1 MSLITLTTD
10 FGLKDGFV
18 GAMKGVIWGIA
29 PQAQIADI
37 SHQVSPQN
45 IREAGL
51 ILARVAP
58 YYSPGSIHV
67 VVVDPGVG
75 TQRRGLLACLG
86 AQFYVG
92 PDNGAITAWLATV
105 ERQGAPVCFYNLDR
119 PAYWLPNVTH
129 VFHGRDIFAPAA
141 AHLAAGVSPED
152 LGAPID
158 DPVRLTLP
166 QPQRTTS
173 GWQGEVMHIDHF
185 GNLITN
191 LDDGRLAGAHI
202 AVVRL
207 KGAEI
212 PGLVKTFGERPI
224 GTLAAMIGSSGT
236 LVVAE
241 VNGNAAARL
250 NARVSDAVEVV
261 FG

>member
-29 PQAQIADI
+29 PKAQIADI
-37 SHQVSPQN
+37 SHQISPQN

-58 YYSPGSIHV
+58 YYPDGSIHV

-75 TQRRGLLACLG
+75 TTRRALLACMG
-86 AQFYVG
+86 TQFYIG
-92 PDNGAITAWLATV
+92 PDNGTITAWLELL
-105 ERQGAPVCFYNLDR
+105 ERRAAPARFYNLDR
-119 PAYWLPNVTH
+119 PAYWLANVTH

-141 AHLAAGVSPED
+141 AHLAAGVPPEE
-152 LGAPID
+152 LGSPID

-166 QPQRTTS
+166 QPQPISS
-173 GWQGEVMHIDHF
+173 GWQGEVMHIDNF

-191 LDDGRLAGAHI
+191 LDQERLENTPVRA
-202 AVVRL
+202 VRL
-207 KGAEI
+207 NGAEI
-212 PGLVKTFGERPI
+212 AGLVGTFGERPP
-224 GTLAAMIGSSGT
+224 GTLAAIIGSSGT

-241 VNGNAAARL
+241 VNGSAALRL
-250 NARVSDAVEVV
+250 KARVGDAVEVIL
-261 FG
+261 G